1 MASSRVVLF
10 IGDNPFYLS
19 GYVNSKSYIRG
30 YVENGAYNL
39 YVVKQELTCWIAYN
53 ATAKNQCTEGC
64 QMGLPFDGATV
75 THVVVPEMMR
85 TDYNTIINWACN
97 QKREKTNVGPA

>member
-30 YVENGAYNL
+30 WVENWGYNL
-39 YVVKQELTCWIAYN
+39 YIIKHATEYWTAYRN
-53 ATAKNQCTEGC
+53 ATSMEDCRSAPQLSFSKFGE
-64 QMGLPFDGATV
+64 AAV

-85 TDYNTIINWACN
+85 ADYNTVINWARN
-97 QKREKTNVGPA
+97 QKREKV

>member
-30 YVENGAYNL
+30 YVENWGYNL
-39 YVVKQELTCWIAYN
+39 YIIKHAPDYWAAYQN
-53 ATAKNQCTEGC
+53 ATSLADCRSAPMLSLSKFGE
-64 QMGLPFDGATV
+64 ASV
-75 THVVVPEMMR
+75 TCVIVPEMMR
-85 TDYNTIINWACN
+85 TDYNTIVNWARS
-97 QKREKTNVGPA
+97 QTREKI